1 MLNVLQYRSLL
12 CYNQLYIVVAVRVY
26 KLILGVWN
34 KDTGTELE
42 LTLSVHYEPFLLNAL
57 LSLSDLV
64 SKVLVRFCK
73 AYSTQI
79 STLV

>member
-1 MLNVLQYRSLL
+1 MLNVLHYRSLL

-42 LTLSVHYEPFLLNAL
+42 LTLSVRYEPFLLNAL

-64 SKVLVRFCK
+64 SKALVRFCK